1 MNTTAAQWL
10 ERADILREALPYM
23 RRYSGRSIVIK
34 FGGHAMKARRVSMD
48 LRKTFLCLSKLA

>member
-34 FGGHAMKARRVSMD
+34 FGGHAMKARRASMD
-48 LRKTFLCLSKLA
+48 LRKTFLC